1 MAKANRVHSTPRRTA
16 SKTAANADPIFRAID
31 NHRQLF
37 KRGSIFT
44 IDLIAPSKR
53 PQRNLV
59 VAQSL

>member
-31 NHRQLF
+31 NHRQLL
-37 KRGSIFT
+37 RGSIFT